1 MSRKI
6 YLHMDALGMIDRKTY
21 WVNNDAEQKKLAKRE
36 RHKIDRQLVK
46 LIYKRVYL
54 K

>member
-21 WVNNDAEQKKLAKRE
+21 WVKDDAEQKKLAKRE
-36 RHKIDRQLVK
+36 RQKVDRQLVK
-46 LIYKRVYL
+46 LITKRVYL

>member
-21 WVNNDAEQKKLAKRE
+21 WVKDNAEQKKLAKRE
-36 RHKIDRQLVK
+36 RQKVDRQLVK
-46 LIYKRVYL
+46 LINKRVYL